1 MVTIREV
8 ATACGCST
16 ATVSRVINRKGKYTA
31 ETEKKVKRA
40 IQTLGYRAN
49 VTARRLKRGQTM
61 CIGIVTSEYR
71 LLNTP
76 EFIRASVHYL
86 AGCGFN
92 VELILE
98 QQPESYVALLDEGR
112 FDGLLVT
119 DIVRDEKTVKL
130 LVDSGRYFVLLGG
143 ETDREDINR
152 VVIDYFYGGYEATKL
167 LVRNGHTEILF
178 LSDGQPGSVTDE
190 IKRGYLFALDEHGI
204 GYREGLI
211 VETARPVPTE
221 QARFGYDEAKRA
233 LLFERFSA
241 LFAVHDRIA
250 YGAVY
255 AFLEQD
261 VQVPSHCSVIGFG
274 DTDGSAFFTRPLTS
288 VAIPV
293 IQMAE
298 LGAEILSTAITRKD
312 NVVKSVRLKP
322 RIVERKTVAKRL
334 TP

>member
-8 ATACGCST
+8 AKKAGCST
-16 ATVSRVINRKGKYTA
+16 ATVSRVINKKGKYST

-40 IQTLGYRAN
+40 IQTLSYRVN

-61 CIGIVTSEYR
+61 CVGIVTSEYR

-76 EFIRASVHYL
+76 ELVRTSVHYL

-92 VELILE
+92 VELILG
-98 QQPESYVALLDEGR
+98 QPPESCVAFLDEGR

-119 DIVRDEKTVKL
+119 DIVRDERTVKL
-130 LVDSGRYFVLLGG
+130 LVDSGLHFVLLGG
-143 ETDREDINR
+143 ETDREDIHR
-152 VVIDYFYGGYEATKL
+152 VEIDYFSGGYEATKL
-167 LVRNGHTEILF
+167 LIRNGHTEILF

-211 VETARPVPTE
+211 VEAAHPVPSE
-221 QARFGYDEAKRA
+221 QGLFGYEAAKRA
-233 LLFERFSA
+233 LLSERFSA

-250 YGAVY
+250 YGAVG
-255 AFLEQD
+255 AFFEQNI
-261 VQVPSHCSVIGFG
+261 QVPSHCSVIGFG
-274 DTDGSAFFTRPLTS
+274 NTDGSAYFSRPLTS
-288 VAIPV
+288 VAVPIN
-293 IQMAE
+293 QMAE
-298 LGAEILSTAITRKD
+298 LGAEMLSAQIIQKD
-312 NVVKSVRLKP
+312 NVVKSIRLKP
-322 RIVERKTVAKRL
+322 RLVERESVAKSL